1 MGYVKWSSAAWSI
14 LLIAGCSAPEP
25 PPPTKTVFDPL
36 TRQIDKA
43 REVQQTVDENAA
55 RTRKEI
61 DKQERGDD
69 PAK

>member
-1 MGYVKWSSAAWSI
+1 MGYVKWSSAALTI
-14 LLIAGCSAPEP
+14 LLIAGCSAPE

-61 DKQERGDD
+61 DSQERGDD
-69 PAK
+69 PPK

>member
-25 PPPTKTVFDPL
+25 PPTKTVFEPL

-55 RTRKEI
+55 RTREDI